1 MLYYRTGITYH
12 SVTLQGIH
20 MSRNCN
26 IITPA
31 KLKAVRALRGI
42 SQAELAR
49 LAGVSV
55 VSIATF
61 EAGRSDMRASTIL
74 KLCAALGVSVTYT
87 IGDTEIR

>member
-26 IITPA
+26 VITPA

-42 SQAELAR
+42 SQAELRSVSAFLLNRSSNPETLRGAR
-49 LAGVSV
+49 RVCDLYD
-55 VSIATF
+55 
-61 EAGRSDMRASTIL
+61 R
-74 KLCAALGVSVTYT
+74 
-87 IGDTEIR
+87 